1 MKKFIYCLIVFVA
14 GWALTSGVASAC
26 EKRLK
31 TEAAKASDV
40 TGTYTLI
47 LFGGTFADDLETFAM
62 LDLEGDQY
70 TLEPYAPEFRYRIKK
85 GVPAK
90 EALEEARKFVSS
102 HNAFWRSELSSILDP
117 EGHTIG
123 YEVRPLY
130 QPFVHGVSDVLDI
143 NYWLK
148 KDNKVKVTIRFAPA
162 LENTRFPGGAE
173 RGDGGGS

>member
-1 MKKFIYCLIVFVA
+1 MKKFIYCLIIFVA
-14 GWALTSGVASAC
+14 GWALTSGLASAC
-26 EKRLK
+26 ENRLK

-90 EALEEARKFVSS
+90 EALEEAKKFVSS
-102 HNAFWRSELSSILDP
+102 HNAFWRSELSSILNP

-123 YEVRPLY
+123 YEVKPLY
-130 QPFVHGVSDVLDI
+130 QPFVYGVSDVLDI

-148 KDNKVKVTIRFAPA
+148 KDNKVKITIRFAPA